1 MDAKRR
7 RSLAWD
13 AVMVWLALLNLGLLL
28 FDFTYLRFRPF
39 YLRHAPVVTRIYDPV
54 KGIEPQPLTSRYL
67 ELARSLGETSDPA
80 ERDAT
85 LAELRQLGHEAV
97 DHRPFE
103 RVGQESEIR
112 AFDQRVRSYVAER
125 DGVEPSRLSSAA
137 ALDRFWRPG
146 SEVELA
152 ATLAYFERELEPIL
166 AVNYYRAFDRDGDFV
181 DHGWIV
187 DLPFLLFFSVE
198 FYGQWFL
205 AYRRRRYAAW
215 WVYPVMRW
223 YDFLGIL
230 PLPQF
235 RVFRLFRV
243 VSLYLRLARSE
254 RSVIGEDIVSRALNQ
269 IASLL
274 TEEVTQRVTVRIL
287 TASQEAL
294 AAGIQ
299 ARITRAVLEPRKDLL
314 VRELASAVVRA
325 VTDSESRATARH
337 LLDQALEQA
346 SESADGLRHLPL
358 PRAMVEPIVLAVGR
372 AVFDSVLQTLE
383 ATLQDEQG
391 RDALD
396 ALVSEIVDSV
406 IVEFTSGTGER
417 LLREALV
424 ETLEH
429 VKASVAVRG
438 WAEPGR

>member
-1 MDAKRR
+1 MDSKRR

-13 AVMVWLALLNLGLLL
+13 VVMVQLAFLNLFLLL

-39 YLRHAPVVTRIYDPV
+39 SLAHLPVVTRIYDPV
-54 KGIEPQPLTSRYL
+54 KGIEPQPLTTRYL
-67 ELARSLGETSDPA
+67 ELASSLGETSDPA
-80 ERDAT
+80 ERDT
-85 LAELRQLGHEAV
+85 ILAELRQLGREAV

-112 AFDQRVRSYVAER
+112 AFDQRVRSFVAAR
-125 DGVEPSRLSSAA
+125 DGLEPARLSPAA
-137 ALDRFWRPG
+137 ALDRFWRPDG
-146 SEVELA
+146 DSELA
-152 ATLAYFERELEPIL
+152 TTLAYFERELEPIL

-181 DHGWIV
+181 DRGWLV
-187 DLPFLLFFSVE
+187 DLPFLLFFSFE
-198 FYGQWFL
+198 FYGQWYV

-215 WVYPVMRW
+215 WVYPAMRW

-235 RVFRLFRV
+235 RIFRLFRV
-243 VSLYLRLARSE
+243 VSLYLRLRRSE
-254 RSVIGEDIVSRALNQ
+254 RSVIGEDIVSRSLNQ
-269 IASLL
+269 IAHML

-294 AAGIQ
+294 EEGIQ
-299 ARITRAVLEPRKDLL
+299 ARITRAVLEPRRELL
-314 VRELASAVVRA
+314 VRELASAVERA
-325 VTDSESRATARH
+325 VADSESRATARH

-346 SESADGLRHLPL
+346 SDSADSLRNLPL

-372 AVFDSVLQTLE
+372 AVFDSVFQTLE
-383 ATLQDEQG
+383 ATLRDDQG
-391 RDALD
+391 REALE
-396 ALVSEIVDSV
+396 ALVTEIVDSV
-406 IVEFTSGTGER
+406 IEEFTTGTGEQ

-429 VKASVAVRG
+429 VKASVAVRD
-438 WAEPGR
+438 WAERPR